1 MPTLLKKLT
10 TGTRLISVAMVQLDD
25 GREDYN
31 ESTRVKIAYF
41 LVLLYVFHQPK
52 LCF

>member
-1 MPTLLKKLT
+1 MAMD
-10 TGTRLISVAMVQLDD
+10 RLDK
-25 GREDYN
+25 GGEDYN

-41 LVLLYVFHQPK
+41 LVLLYVFHQPN